1 MLSRLRCEVARL
13 WRKCLLRRNRGN
25 SPNWERF
32 QGMLR
37 VFPLFP
43 ARTIHSSMQRNHNP
57 EGPDAFISLVRISGG
72 RPYPGCKQG
81 LFQRNPA
88 RIFRIRWW

>member
-13 WRKCLLRRNRGN
+13 WRKWLLLRNRGD
-25 SPNWERF
+25 SLNWERF

-43 ARTIHSSMQRNHNP
+43 ARIIHSSMQ
-57 EGPDAFISLVRISGG
+57 
-72 RPYPGCKQG
+72 
-81 LFQRNPA
+81 
-88 RIFRIRWW
+88 